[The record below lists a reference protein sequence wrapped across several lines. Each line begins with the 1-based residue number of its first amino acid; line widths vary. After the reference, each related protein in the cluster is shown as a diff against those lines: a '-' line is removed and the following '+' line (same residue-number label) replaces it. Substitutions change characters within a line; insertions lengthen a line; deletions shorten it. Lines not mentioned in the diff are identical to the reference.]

1 MVGGAGG
8 LRLGVHM
15 SRHLPRTARLG
26 GLALAVAVCLPLTPA
41 AAAGWAQVPTP
52 DPAGSDFNTL
62 GGLATVSATESWAVG
77 FTRSATATAFR
88 PLVEHWTA
96 AQGWQLTASAA
107 VAAGTDARFAAAA
120 AVSPTDVWAVGQTF
134 DASFVSH
141 GFSEHWAGSAWR
153 RVPAPAAEP
162 AGAALTGVA
171 ALTGSDAWAVGSAR
185 DPASLTQTA
194 LAEHWDGTAWRVV
207 PTPDL
212 GTEARFTGVTAVSAA
227 DVWAVGELV
236 DAELPL
242 AEHWDGVRWSRV
254 PLPATG
260 RDSVFDGVTA
270 ISTGDVWAVGL
281 QGVTRTLTEHWDG
294 SVWTVVPSPNVPNQT
309 HSALAAVSGT
319 GPADVWAVGLS
330 LMNAAFASTLTEH
343 WNGSTWTIVPS
354 PNAANSFSTRLLA
367 VNART
372 GRPLFATGD
381 VQSTTGVYHTFA
393 IRNS

>member
-1 MVGGAGG
+1 MSGHLPGTVAAGG
-8 LRLGVHM
+8 L
-15 SRHLPRTARLG
+15 AAA
-26 GLALAVAVCLPLTPA
+26 LALCLTAPPA

-62 GGLATVSATESWAVG
+62 GGLVTVSATESWAVG
-77 FTRSATATAFR
+77 FTRSASSTVFR

-96 AQGWQLTASAA
+96 AAGWQIAVSAA
-107 VAAGTDARFAAAA
+107 VPAGTDARFGAAA

-134 DASFVSH
+134 DPSFVSH
-141 GFSEHWAGSAWR
+141 GFSEHWAGSGWR
-153 RVPAPAAEP
+153 RVPAPAGEP

-171 ALTGSDAWAVGSAR
+171 PVSGGDVWAVGSSR
-185 DPASLTQTA
+185 DPATFNQTA

-212 GTEARFTGVTAVSAA
+212 GTDARFTGVAAVSAA

-236 DAELPL
+236 DAEIPL
-242 AEHWDGVRWSRV
+242 AEHWDGARWTRV
-254 PLPATG
+254 PLPTTG

-270 ISTGDVWAVGL
+270 VSAADVWAVGV
-281 QGVTRTLTEHWDG
+281 QGVTRTLTEHWNG
-294 SVWTVVPSPNVPNQT
+294 SVWTVAPSPNVPNQT
-309 HSALAAVSGT
+309 HSALAAVGGT

-343 WNGSTWTIVPS
+343 WNGSAWSIVPS
-354 PNAANSFSTRLLA
+354 PNAANAFSTRLLA
-367 VNART
+367 ISART

-381 VQSTTGVYHTFA
+381 VQSTAGGYHPFA
-393 IRNS
+393 VRNS